1 MATSGND
8 TTTGTGS
15 PCGACKFLRRKCA
28 SDCIFAPYFS
38 SEQGAARFAA
48 IHKVFGASNVSKLLL
63 NVPIHDRCEAVV
75 TIAYEA
81 QARLHDPVYGCVSHI
96 FALQQQVAYLQAQVM
111 QMRAQIAGHQTS
123 AAGDL
128 RNSSESTH
136 QQYMTCQQTTGSP
149 IGNAYSTAYNHHHQP
164 YYGHVNPN
172 NPVSPQTSLE
182 ETFSNTSSDVT
193 TTANVRETQQTGGGV
208 YGHGGLGFHEGYPNK
223 KRSVSY
229 CNSDLGELQALALRM
244 MKN

>member
-1 MATSGND
+1 MASSGSG
-8 TTTGTGS
+8 TTAGSGS

-63 NVPIHDRCEAVV
+63 TVPIHDRCEAVV

-111 QMRAQIAGHQTS
+111 QMKAQIVGHQTS
-123 AAGDL
+123 ATGDL
-128 RNSSESTH
+128 RNSSENIN
-136 QQYMTCQQTTGSP
+136 QFMTWQQTSGSS
-149 IGNAYSTAYNHHHQP
+149 AYSTPYNHDHP
-164 YYGHVNPN
+164 YYVHVNPN
-172 NPVSPQTSLE
+172 NPVSPQSSLE
-182 ETFSNTSSDVT
+182 ESFSNTSSDVT
-193 TTANVRETQQTGGGV
+193 TTANVRETHQTGGGV
-208 YGHGGLGFHEGYPNK
+208 YGHDGLGFHEGYPNK

-229 CNSDLGELQALALRM
+229 CSSDLGELQALALRM

>member
-1 MATSGND
+1 MATSGNG

-81 QARLHDPVYGCVSHI
+81 QARLHDPVYGCVSH
-96 FALQQQVAYLQAQVM
+96 LRGLQAQVM
-111 QMRAQIAGHQTS
+111 QMKAQIAGHQTS

-136 QQYMTCQQTTGSP
+136 HQNATWQQTTGSP
-149 IGNAYSTAYNHHHQP
+149 IGNAYSAYNHHHQP

-172 NPVSPQTSLE
+172 NPVSPQSSLE
-182 ETFSNTSSDVT
+182 ETFSKTSSDVT
-193 TTANVRETQQTGGGV
+193 TTANVRETQQSGGGV
-208 YGHGGLGFHEGYPNK
+208 YGHGG
-223 KRSVSY
+223 SVSY

>member
-1 MATSGND
+1 MATSGNS
-8 TTTGTGS
+8 TTAGTGS
-15 PCGACKFLRRKCA
+15 PCGACKFLRRKCLA
-28 SDCIFAPYFS
+28 DCIFAPYFS

-63 NVPIHDRCEAVV
+63 NVPIQDRCEAVV

-96 FALQQQVAYLQAQVM
+96 FSLQQQVAYLQAQVM
-111 QMRAQIAGHQTS
+111 QMKAHIAGHQTS
-123 AAGDL
+123 AA
-128 RNSSESTH
+128 STH
-136 QQYMTCQQTTGSP
+136 QFATWPQASGSP
-149 IGNAYSTAYNHHHQP
+149 IDSVYSTPYNRLHHT
-164 YYGHVNPN
+164 YYDHINPN
-172 NPVSPQTSLE
+172 NPVSPQSSLE
-182 ETFSNTSSDVT
+182 GSFSNTSSDVT
-193 TTANVRETQQTGGGV
+193 ATANVRETNQTGVGV
-208 YGHGGLGFHEGYPNK
+208 YGQGELGFQEGYPNK

>member
-1 MATSGND
+1 MATSGNG
-8 TTTGTGS
+8 TTAGVGS

-63 NVPIHDRCEAVV
+63 NVPIHDRYEAVV

-111 QMRAQIAGHQTS
+111 QMKVQIGGHQTS

-136 QQYMTCQQTTGSP
+136 QFMTWQQSSGSP
-149 IGNAYSTAYNHHHQP
+149 IGSAYAIPYDHHHHP
-164 YYGHVNPN
+164 CYGHVNPN
-172 NPVSPQTSLE
+172 NPILQQSSPEESL
-182 ETFSNTSSDVT
+182 SSTSSDVT
-193 TTANVRETQQTGGGV
+193 TTANLRETHQTGAGV
-208 YGHGGLGFHEGYPNK
+208 YGHGGLGFHEGYPSK
-223 KRSVSY
+223 KRPVSY

>member
-1 MATSGND
+1 MATSGNG
-8 TTTGTGS
+8 TTAGTSS

-111 QMRAQIAGHQTS
+111 QTKAEIAGHQMS

-136 QQYMTCQQTTGSP
+136 QFTTWQQTSGSP
-149 IGNAYSTAYNHHHQP
+149 IGSAYGTPYVDHHHHP
-164 YYGHVNPN
+164 YLGHVNPN
-172 NPVSPQTSLE
+172 NHEVSPQSSLE
-182 ETFSNTSSDVT
+182 ECLSSTSSDIT
-193 TTANVRETQQTGGGV
+193 ATANVRETHQTGGRV
-208 YGHGGLGFHEGYPNK
+208 YGHGGLGFHDK
-223 KRSVSY
+223 KRSVSN
-229 CNSDLGELQALALRM
+229 CNSELGELQALAFRM

>member
-1 MATSGND
+1 MATSGNG
-8 TTTGTGS
+8 TTAGTGS

-81 QARLHDPVYGCVSHI
+81 QARLHDSVYGCVSHI
-96 FALQQQVAYLQAQVM
+96 FALQQQCMELDFQDNLDVFVAYLQAQVM
-111 QMRAQIAGHQTS
+111 QMKAQIAGHQTS

-128 RNSSESTH
+128 RNSSGNTH
-136 QQYMTCQQTTGSP
+136 EFTTWQQSSGSP
-149 IGNAYSTAYNHHHQP
+149 ICCAYATPYDHHHP

-172 NPVSPQTSLE
+172 NQVSPQSSLE
-182 ETFSNTSSDVT
+182 ESLSSTSSNVT
-193 TTANVRETQQTGGGV
+193 TTANVRESHQTGGGV
-208 YGHGGLGFHEGYPNK
+208 YGH
-223 KRSVSY
+223 
-229 CNSDLGELQALALRM
+229 GELQALALRM

>member
-1 MATSGND
+1 MASSGNG
-8 TTTGTGS
+8 TTAGTGS

-96 FALQQQVAYLQAQVM
+96 FALQQQVAYLQSQVM
-111 QMRAQIAGHQTS
+111 QMKVQIAGHQTS
-123 AAGDL
+123 SAGDL
-128 RNSSESTH
+128 SNSSESTR
-136 QQYMTCQQTTGSP
+136 QYMTWQQTSGSP
-149 IGNAYSTAYNHHHQP
+149 IGSAYSTAYNQQHS

-172 NPVSPQTSLE
+172 NPVSPQSSIE
-182 ETFSNTSSDVT
+182 ESFSNTSSDVT
-193 TTANVRETQQTGGGV
+193 TTANVRETHQTGGDV
-208 YGHGGLGFHEGYPNK
+208 YGQGGLGFHEGYSNK

-229 CNSDLGELQALALRM
+229 CNGDVGELQALALRM

>member
-1 MATSGND
+1 MASSGNS
-8 TTTGTGS
+8 TTAGTGS

-111 QMRAQIAGHQTS
+111 QMKAQIAGHQTS

-128 RNSSESTH
+128 RNSPESAH
-136 QQYMTCQQTTGSP
+136 QFTTWQQTSGSP
-149 IGNAYSTAYNHHHQP
+149 IGSTAYSTPYNHHHHP

-172 NPVSPQTSLE
+172 NPVSPQSSLE
-182 ETFSNTSSDVT
+182 ESFSTTSSDVT
-193 TTANVRETQQTGGGV
+193 RTTNVSETHQTGGGV
-208 YGHGGLGFHEGYPNK
+208 YGQGGLEFHEGYPNK

-229 CNSDLGELQALALRM
+229 CNSELGELQALALRM